1 MKYYLTTP
9 IYYVNAA
16 PHIGH
21 AYTTIAAD
29 TIKRWKR
36 MQGYDVVLA
45 TGTDEH
51 GQKIERA
58 AAAAGKTPQEFT
70 DIISAEF
77 QRQWEILG
85 LSIDRFQRTTA
96 AKHAIQV
103 QDLFRRCLDNG
114 YIYKGSYTGQY
125 CVFDELYVNDAKPG
139 DPCPECGRPTETV
152 SEENYY
158 FKLSAFQQKLLDLYE
173 KQPDFILPETKR
185 NEVLAFVKKG
195 LSDLSIS
202 RTSIKWGIPV
212 PNDEKHV
219 FYVWFDALTT
229 YMSAVAG
236 EDLWPA
242 DLHLIGKEIVRFHA
256 IYWPAFLMAAGLPLP
271 KRIFAHGWL
280 LFENDKMSKSRGNI
294 VRATPIHKVLGT
306 DALRYFLLR
315 EVVFGQDGSFSYD
328 ALVGRYNSDLAN
340 GLGNLASRT
349 LAMVN
354 QYRGG
359 VIPVCDGNQQIAQ
372 SAQEITAIAM
382 ESLDRFEFSKA
393 LESVWSLIGAVDK
406 YIVEQAP
413 WKLAKGGDADAK
425 RLDEVLY
432 TAAEALRIVTA
443 LLAPILPESA
453 AKIWAQ
459 LGFTTPIDLV
469 KTVDLH
475 WGHLQGNQALGA
487 VATVFPRADVKA
499 AIEQMVDL
507 ESKEVARQSELLG
520 KKPEPPAAAAS
531 GSPQITI
538 DDFAKVDLRVGI
550 VLDAAARQRLRQ
562 IAALAR
568 RHRRTR
574 AAQHHGRH
582 RRRLQTG
589 SARRT
594 QSRDRRQPRS
604 PQTARHR
611 IARHDRSRLA
621 RGRRSGAGE
630 LPRRRTHWRSPEM
643 IDSHCHLDSEQFN
656 DDREAVIERALAA
669 GVETMVAI
677 GSGDGPPDL
686 EAGMRLAD
694 RYPFIYATIGVHPH
708 DAANANAETYRALE
722 RTHRAPESHRRRR
735 DRTWIFTTTT
745 RRATSSA
752 MFSSSKCASPATRGN
767 PS

>member
-85 LSIDRFQRTTA
+85 LGIDRFQRTTA

-139 DPCPECGRPTETV
+139 DPCPECGRTTETV

-349 LAMVN
+349 LAMIN

-372 SAQEITAIAM
+372 SAQEITSIVM

-393 LESVWSLIGAVDK
+393 LEGVWSLIGAVDK

-413 WKLAKGGDADAK
+413 WKLAKGGDAEAK

-443 LLAPILPESA
+443 LLAPILPEAA

-459 LGFTTPIDLV
+459 LGFTTPIDSV

-475 WGHLQGNQALGA
+475 WGHLQGKQALGA
-487 VATVFPRADVKA
+487 LATVFPRADVKTS
-499 AIEQMVDL
+499 IEQMMEL

-520 KKPEPPAAAAS
+520 KKPEPPVAAPSAT
-531 GSPQITI
+531 PQITI

-550 VLDAAARQRLRQ
+550 VKDAAAVK
-562 IAALAR
+562 
-568 RHRRTR
+568 
-574 AAQHHGRH
+574 
-582 RRRLQTG
+582 G
-589 SARRT
+589 S
-594 QSRDRRQPRS
+594 DKLLHLHVDIGEPEPRS
-604 PQTARHR
+604 IMAGIAGAYKPEILVGRKVVIVANLAPRKLRGIESQGMIVAASREGDVPVLASFLEDVPIGAR
-611 IARHDRSRLA
+611 L
-621 RGRRSGAGE
+621 
-630 LPRRRTHWRSPEM
+630 
-643 IDSHCHLDSEQFN
+643 
-656 DDREAVIERALAA
+656 
-669 GVETMVAI
+669 
-677 GSGDGPPDL
+677 
-686 EAGMRLAD
+686 
-694 RYPFIYATIGVHPH
+694 
-708 DAANANAETYRALE
+708 
-722 RTHRAPESHRRRR
+722 
-735 DRTWIFTTTT
+735 
-745 RRATSSA
+745 
-752 MFSSSKCASPATRGN
+752 K
-767 PS
+767 